1 MNSVVRRML
10 ATKKPEHRYPLE
22 WDLLDYGKAGA
33 NLLFVRASVAYN
45 SAGVEVPVNTP
56 VWEVV

>member
-1 MNSVVRRML
+1 MNSIIRLLLTSKR
-10 ATKKPEHRYPLE
+10 PEHRYPLE
-22 WDLLDYGKAGA
+22 RDLLDYGKAGA
-33 NLLFVRASVAYN
+33 NLLFVRASVAYD